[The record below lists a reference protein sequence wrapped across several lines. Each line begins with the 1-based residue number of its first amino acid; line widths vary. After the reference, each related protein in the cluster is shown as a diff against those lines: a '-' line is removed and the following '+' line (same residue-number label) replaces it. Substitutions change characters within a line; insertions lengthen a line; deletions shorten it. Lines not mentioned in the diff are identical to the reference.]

1 MRKIDYWR
9 KKAIVKEE
17 DLNDSFIDSYGV
29 MYSNDGK
36 RLLKGC
42 DLYKYEVREGT
53 EVICND
59 AFDDCYPVEHV
70 KFPKSLKYIGDRAFQ
85 STFPDELSFPEG
97 LLGIGECAYHFT
109 RGRLKELVI
118 PDSVVF
124 IGKAAFHRMYHVEK
138 VVLGNGIETI
148 PELMF
153 AGCSDLKHLIL
164 PETITA
170 IKNSAFEYC
179 PIKKIVIPENVKEI
193 GDNPFCDVK
202 KLECL
207 SEHFIF
213 EDNVLYSK
221 DKKELIICNTKK
233 KIFKVP
239 DGVQVIRPFA
249 FNDSKAECVILPES
263 IVEIGKEAFCRSK
276 LRTII
281 MAQGVKTIGDYAF
294 SFSDLESIDLP
305 DSITCIGKNAFLWC
319 EKLKEVHFPI
329 KLKEIGDSAFYL
341 CKALDNVQLPDKLS
355 VIGDSAFAKCY
366 NLKEISLP
374 KSVKCIGCNPFLE
387 IENLKISCLTENYI
401 IENGILYSI
410 DRKKVICFIG
420 SHDKIQIPEGVE
432 IIGADAFNR
441 SHITSVI
448 LPSSLRKIE
457 KSAFSNCK
465 ELSEINIPDSLSA
478 IGEGAFE
485 SCNKLSII
493 KIPESVS
500 VIGADAFYG
509 CEMLNIKSLPKHL
522 KVISANTF
530 FGSGITEIVLP
541 EELEIIGDKAF
552 SCCRK
557 LKIIEIPLHT
567 RAIGKEAFN
576 ACESLESVIL
586 PQNVETIGCAAFRL
600 CKSLKEIKLPP
611 ISELQDALFEY
622 SDSLTDIYIQD
633 SVRKIGK
640 RVFSD
645 VKPNYSLLSP
655 RIAEMIDKSKL
666 KDLEF

>member
-1 MRKIDYWR
+1 MKEIDCLR
-9 KKAIVKEE
+9 KKAIIKEE
-17 DLNDSFIDSYGV
+17 DFDDSFTDSYGV
-29 MYSNDGK
+29 IYSNDGK

-42 DLYKYEVREGT
+42 DLYKYKVKEGT

-85 STFPDELSFPEG
+85 STFPDEISFPEG

-109 RGRLKELVI
+109 RGRIKELVI

-124 IGKAAFHRMYHVEK
+124 VGKAAFHRMYHVENAII
-138 VVLGNGIETI
+138 GNGIKAI

-153 AGCSDLKHLIL
+153 AGCTDLKRLIL
-164 PETITA
+164 PETISV
-170 IKNSAFEYC
+170 IRNSAFEFC
-179 PIKKIVIPENVKEI
+179 PIKKIVIPRNVKEI
-193 GDNPFCDVK
+193 GANPFCNVK
-202 KLECL
+202 KMECL
-207 SEHFIF
+207 SEYFIF

-221 DKKELIICNTKK
+221 DKKELVICNTKK
-233 KIFKVP
+233 KTFKVP

-276 LRTII
+276 LKTII
-281 MAQGVKTIGDYAF
+281 MAHGVKTIGDYAF

-305 DSITCIGKNAFLWC
+305 DSITHIGQNAFLWC
-319 EKLKEVHFPI
+319 EKLKEVHFPN
-329 KLKEIGDSAFYL
+329 KLKEIGDSAFCL
-341 CKALDNVQLPDKLS
+341 CKTLSNVHLPEKLS
-355 VIGDSAFAKCY
+355 IIGNSAFAKCY
-366 NLKEISLP
+366 KLKEISLP

-387 IENLKISCLTENYI
+387 IEDLKISCLTQNYI

-432 IIGADAFNR
+432 VIGADAFKC
-441 SHITSVI
+441 SHVTSVL
-448 LPSSLRKIE
+448 LPSTLCKIE
-457 KSAFSNCK
+457 KSAFTNCK
-465 ELSEINIPDSLSA
+465 ELCVINIPDSVSD
-478 IGEGAFE
+478 IGDGAFE
-485 SCNKLSII
+485 NCKKLSII
-493 KIPESVS
+493 EIPDSVL

-509 CEMLNIKSLPKHL
+509 CEMLNIKSLPKQL
-522 KVISANTF
+522 KAIRSNTF
-530 FGSGITEIVLP
+530 FGSGITNIVLP
-541 EELEIIGDKAF
+541 EKLEIIGDKAF

-557 LKIIEIPLHT
+557 LKKIEIPLHT
-567 RAIGKEAFN
+567 RVIGKEAFN

-586 PQNVETIGCAAFRL
+586 PQNVETIGRAAFRL

-645 VKPNYSLLSP
+645 VKPNYSILSP
-655 RIAEMIDKSKL
+655 RIAEMVEKSKL
-666 KDLEF
+666 KDSEF